1 MQSLPTITPKS
12 KSRPLNQGIMGH
24 LRHIGAEVIK
34 ETANVPAD
42 LAKTAIESVGGKVT
56 PINPEEHKEYLY
68 GKSLGP
74 EEREALK
81 QKQATEQQS
90 TESKL
95 AQERQKIQAILKF
108 KHDRATMEAP
118 IQNEPTVQEVLQKE
132 QQDEQQ
138 KNVEKAQNQ
147 QKFGSGLLPQGT
159 NKKPGLFGMIRKKR
173 GDVGRMEMGKG
184 T

>member
-1 MQSLPTITPKS
+1 
-12 KSRPLNQGIMGH
+12 MGH

-34 ETANVPAD
+34 ETANVPVD

-74 EEREALK
+74 EQREALK

-108 KHDRATMEAP
+108 KNDRAAMEAP

-147 QKFGSGLLPQGT
+147 QKFGSGLLPQGKQ
-159 NKKPGLFGMIRKKR
+159 KKGMFGMIKRKR
-173 GDVGRMEMGKG
+173 GDFGRMEAGGKG